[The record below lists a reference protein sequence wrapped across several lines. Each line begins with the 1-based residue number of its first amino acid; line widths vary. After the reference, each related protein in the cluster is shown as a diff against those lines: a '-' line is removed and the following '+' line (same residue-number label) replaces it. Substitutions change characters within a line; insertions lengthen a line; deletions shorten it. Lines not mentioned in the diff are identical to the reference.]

1 MAGVIIPYIYMLTLV
16 VWFPTTM
23 RSRFQYLAGLV
34 IYWIIG
40 PFLTVTILLYSLWH
54 LNHFSWGKTRQVVFE
69 ESGSSSTL
77 NESTKKNDEES
88 TVGLGGP
95 VGES

>member
-1 MAGVIIPYIYMLTLV
+1 
-16 VWFPTTM
+16 
-23 RSRFQYLAGLV
+23 
-34 IYWIIG
+34 
-40 PFLTVTILLYSLWH
+40 
-54 LNHFSWGKTRQVVFE
+54 VVFE